1 LKISDLFWN
10 ASHEELKNGFR
21 EEEGFYV
28 CLLCGKKI
36 EKGIV
41 YPFKNILCDAE
52 KYMHFH
58 IKQEHHSVF
67 EHLVNMDKKLTGL
80 SNHQNELLKLFYLG
94 KKDIEI
100 QEEMGI
106 GSSSTIRN
114 HRFVLKE
121 KEHQAKIF
129 LVLMELLKENNVKSL
144 RLIAPHTTAKMV
156 DERYSIAEEENEKI
170 LNKYFTDG
178 PEGPLKTF
186 DMKEKSKIAVLRQ
199 IVKRF
204 KSDNAYCEK
213 EVNEILKNVY
223 KDYVTVRRYLIEYGF
238 MDRKPDGSRYWVKE
252 EQDEMGQTK
261 KDPTK
266 MGQTKKDPTKMGQ
279 AKKEQKTMEHSSIN
293 RRKELIRLYKE
304 MKPEAGVYQI
314 KNTKNQKIFIASTVN
329 LKTMNG
335 KRMMLDGGTH
345 KNKKLQEEWNK
356 FGGEAFLLEVLE
368 ILKEKEDGFFDKT
381 EELKKLEN
389 KWLEKLQ
396 PYGEHGYN

>member
-1 LKISDLFWN
+1 MNTEDMFLS
-10 ASHEELKNGFR
+10 ASLGELKNGFI

-28 CLLCGKKI
+28 CLLCGKII

-41 YPFKNILCDAE
+41 YPFESILYEA
-52 KYMHFH
+52 KKFMHFH
-58 IKQEHHSVF
+58 IKKEHNSVF

-94 KKDIEI
+94 KRDGEI

-121 KEHQAKIF
+121 KERQAKIF
-129 LVLMELLKENNVKSL
+129 LVLMELLKENNCKSQGFIPL
-144 RLIAPHTTAKMV
+144 HQNAKAA
-156 DERYSIAEEENEKI
+156 DKRYSITEEESGRI
-170 LNKYFTDG
+170 LRKYFPDG

-186 DMKEKSKIAVLRQ
+186 DMKEKSKLAVLRQ
-199 IVKRF
+199 IVKHF
-204 KSDNAYCEK
+204 KTDNTYSEK

-223 KDYVTVRRYLIEYGF
+223 KDFATVRRYLIEYGF
-238 MDRKPDGSRYWVKE
+238 MDRKSDGSQYWVKE
-252 EQDEMGQTK
+252 KQAESGQAKLEKEKMEQTN
-261 KDPTK
+261 
-266 MGQTKKDPTKMGQ
+266 MGQ
-279 AKKEQKTMEHSSIN
+279 AKMGQSSID

-304 MKPEAGVYQI
+304 MKPQAGVYQI
-314 KNTKNQKIFIASTVN
+314 KNTKNQKVFVASTVN

-368 ILKEKEDGFFDKT
+368 VLEEKEDGYFDKAG
-381 EELKKLEN
+381 ELKKLEN
-389 KWLEKLQ
+389 KWLEKLK
-396 PYGEHGYN
+396 PYGEAGYN

>member
-1 LKISDLFWN
+1 
-10 ASHEELKNGFR
+10 
-21 EEEGFYV
+21 
-28 CLLCGKKI
+28 
-36 EKGIV
+36 
-41 YPFKNILCDAE
+41 
-52 KYMHFH
+52 MHFH
-58 IKQEHHSVF
+58 ITQEHRSVF
-67 EHLVNMDKKLTGL
+67 EHLINMNKKLTGL

-94 KKDIEI
+94 KKDIDI
-100 QEEMGI
+100 QKEMDI

-129 LVLMELLKENNVKSL
+129 LVLMELLKENNSKPQV
-144 RLIAPHTTAKMV
+144 LIPPHQTAAML
-156 DERYSIAEEENEKI
+156 DERYSITEEENEKI
-170 LNKYFTDG
+170 LKKYFTDG

-186 DMKEKSKIAVLRQ
+186 DMKEKNRLAVLRQ
-199 IVKRF
+199 IAKRF
-204 KSDNAYCEK
+204 EANSFYSEK

-223 KDYVTVRRYLIEYGF
+223 KDYITVRRYLVEYGF
-238 MDRKPDGSRYWVKE
+238 LDRKPDGSRYWVKE
-252 EQDEMGQTK
+252 DSGETEQTK
-261 KDPTK
+261 
-266 MGQTKKDPTKMGQ
+266 M
-279 AKKEQKTMEHSSIN
+279 EQSSIN

-304 MKPEAGVYQI
+304 IKPEAGVYQI
-314 KNTKNQKIFIASTVN
+314 KNTKNSKVYVVSTVN

-356 FGGEAFLLEVLE
+356 FGGEAFSLEVLE

-396 PYGEHGYN
+396 PYGECGYN